1 MFKTFFFISH
11 IPDLH
16 KEQEKMTKNVIFFV
30 TNFLSINSF
39 AFTLKRSAFVKEPLL
54 KTVPCVMYV
63 GHLYTMKSSCGKIPK
78 RICLKTKT
86 WGVVRVV
93 A

>member
-39 AFTLKRSAFVKEPLL
+39 AFTLKRSFCERTAP
-54 KTVPCVMYV
+54 
-63 GHLYTMKSSCGKIPK
+63 
-78 RICLKTKT
+78 
-86 WGVVRVV
+86 
-93 A
+93 